1 MENLNLSK
9 EEALR
14 LEIAERLGY
23 DVKKAKPVCD
33 FVLGKEDGQNTFAV
47 ETAPIYPDGT
57 YYVLSDKSL
66 IKADTENAKSFS
78 DSIVGV
84 AVKMG
89 EKIATVALHDAAD
102 GEDIALASG
111 ECGSAPFFHNNFI
124 DAISDWNGEGNTKD
138 YGDALNPAIGLKD
151 GQYIP
156 SLGQLYFILLN
167 IKAVNAAL
175 EAVGG
180 SPLQKN
186 WYWSST
192 EGSTFNSWSMI
203 FIDGYAYGSIYK
215 FTTHVVRPS
224 VAYRL

>member
-1 MENLNLSK
+1 MKELELSK

-14 LEIAERLGY
+14 LVVAERLDF

-33 FVLGKEDGQNTFAV
+33 FVLGKDNNQNISTV
-47 ETAPIYPDGT
+47 TSTPQYPDGT

-66 IKADTENAKSFS
+66 IKADTENAKSFR

-102 GEDIALASG
+102 GKDISLANG

-138 YGDALNPAIGLKD
+138 YGDALNPEIGLKD

-167 IKAVNAAL
+167 IKAVNTAL

-180 SPLQKN
+180 TPLQKD

-192 EGSTFNSWSMI
+192 EISTYYSWYM
-203 FIDGYAYGSIYK
+203 FFYDGYAYYYNKYFSY
-215 FTTHVVRPS
+215 VVRPS